1 MRIFI
6 DKMVGAASG
15 RNVLLFLIPSLA
27 VYFLMLFHTIP
38 GVQSYAPE
46 MRIFDLSPGGYSYDY
61 AIKLLSTLG
70 DEGRKEYLSTQ
81 LPLDFIYP
89 ALFSISSFLLL
100 AWLFSKRND
109 KGSRVLYFCFVPI
122 IAGLFDY
129 LENIQIVLM
138 ILSYPDISKAL
149 VVLSSAYTIAKSG
162 LTSLFFLI
170 LFIAIIRLWMG
181 SKSVKTQSYEN
192 G

>member
-1 MRIFI
+1 
-6 DKMVGAASG
+6 MVGSASG
-15 RNVLLFLIPSLA
+15 RNVFIFLIPSLA
-27 VYFLMLFHTIP
+27 VYLLMLLHTIP
-38 GVQSYAPE
+38 GVESYAPE
-46 MRIFDLSPGGYSYDY
+46 MKIFDLSPSGYSYDY
-61 AIKLLSTLG
+61 AINLLSTLG
-70 DEGRKEYLSTQ
+70 NDGREEYLNTQ

-109 KGSRVLYFCFVPI
+109 KGSRIFYFCFVPI
-122 IAGLFDY
+122 IAGIFDY

-138 ILSYPDISKAL
+138 ILNYPDITRAQ
-149 VVLSSAYTIAKSG
+149 VILSSAFTIAKSG

-170 LFIAIIRLWMG
+170 LFFAIIRLWVG
-181 SKSVKTQSYEN
+181 SKSTKAQSYEN